1 MSAGIT
7 AFPNR
12 IIIGIIANI
21 SISIIRYIETLAVGR
36 N

>member
-1 MSAGIT
+1 MSAGIS
-7 AFPNR
+7 ASPNR
-12 IIIGIIANI
+12 IIIRIIASI